1 MGTEQGREEALA
13 PSAPGAV
20 PDPNDRELRLRL
32 DRLRDIVHSLLSDQ
46 FGESVHELQQVQR
59 LLRDAALRLI
69 PEFRTLSERA
79 REGVRLARN
88 ISECADSESAEA
100 LRDVVGAIDASSRGV
115 TQSLQFE
122 DVANQLLDHIDRR
135 LGRIELFAKDMALLR
150 AEAPGMP
157 LRVSVAEIEELERKL
172 EHHRG
177 KLAEGAHKAVMQ
189 ESVEQGSVDL
199 F

>member
-1 MGTEQGREEALA
+1 MGTEHGREEAAA
-13 PSAPGAV
+13 PAAPGAV
-20 PDPNDRELRLRL
+20 PEATDRELRVRL
-32 DRLRDIVHSLLSDQ
+32 DRLRDVVHSLLSDQ

-79 REGVRLARN
+79 REGVRLARH
-88 ISECADSESAEA
+88 ISEHGDPESTEA
-100 LRDVVGAIDASSRGV
+100 LRDVIGAIDASSRGV

-135 LGRIELFAKDMALLR
+135 LGRVESFAKDMALLR
-150 AEAPGMP
+150 AEAPGNP
-157 LRVSVAEIEELERKL
+157 LRVSAAEIEDLEHKL
-172 EHHRG
+172 ENHRA
-177 KLAEGAHKAVMQ
+177 KLAESEHKAVMQ

>member
-1 MGTEQGREEALA
+1 METERGSGAAAGGATPEAM
-13 PSAPGAV
+13 SAAM
-20 PDPNDRELRLRL
+20 DRELRLRL

-46 FGESVHELQQVQR
+46 FGESVHDLQQVQR

-79 REGVRLARN
+79 REGVRLARH
-88 ISECADSESAEA
+88 ISEHGDAESTEA
-100 LRDVVGAIDASSRGV
+100 LRDVIGAIDSSSRGV

-135 LGRIELFAKDMALLR
+135 LGRIEHFAKDMALLR

-157 LRVSVAEIEELERKL
+157 LRVTESEIQDLEQKL
-172 EHHRG
+172 EHHRT
-177 KLAEGAHKAVMQ
+177 KLAESEHKAVMQ